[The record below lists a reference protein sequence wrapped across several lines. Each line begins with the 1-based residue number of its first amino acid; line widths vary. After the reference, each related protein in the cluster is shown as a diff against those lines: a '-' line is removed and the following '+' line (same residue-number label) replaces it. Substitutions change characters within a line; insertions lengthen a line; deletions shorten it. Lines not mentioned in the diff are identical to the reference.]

1 MTMSGTPLRV
11 LIVDDSPEDTET
23 FSRYLRRWPG
33 QPVEVRTSQVGE
45 DALHTLALQ
54 TTDLLLLDYQ
64 LPDMTGLEFLTHAAP
79 DCPVIMLTGLGDERV
94 AVNAMQAGAQDY
106 LVKAHL
112 RAEDLWRAATNAT
125 QRYALERDLRREQ
138 QRSRAILNSVTD
150 GFLSLDHQQCVQY
163 LNPAAEDVLGVIQ
176 TDLMHRTL
184 VSALPWLSATPLPAA
199 LNAAAAERQT
209 VTVDLHD
216 AHANRWLGVR
226 VYPAPEGLSVYL
238 GDITPRRLA
247 EERDRRATDRLRHL
261 YGASL
266 ALNTVLLPEDAQQ
279 VIVEQAR
286 MVLGA
291 QAAAL
296 ALFIDAGDEQLN
308 LVATAGITTD
318 LPTPPALL
326 PLTGPHPLAHAART
340 ASASPATSPTGPVVT
355 RWTALPLVQAGQS
368 DQLLGV
374 IGVMDAQLSDEDD
387 RTLLL
392 TYAELCAQALDRA
405 SLAEAE
411 RQHRVTLER
420 RVRERTAALERSN
433 RELEQFAY
441 VASHDLKEP
450 LRTVSSFAQL
460 LQGRHGAQ
468 LDERGRRYLTIVI
481 DGAQRMFTLI
491 EDVLA
496 MARVSNAASP
506 RTMNLGALLD
516 DVTASVE
523 LQVQETG
530 AQITADPLP
539 SRSGDPTQFVQ
550 LFHNL
555 LGNALKFRR
564 PGVAPRI
571 HVGAQPIPGGY
582 EFTVAD
588 NGIGIEAQY
597 LHKVFT
603 VFQRLHTRQAYPG
616 NGIGLSV
623 CQKIV
628 ESHGGRIWLESTPG
642 EGTTVHFT
650 LPDSPALPG
659 TQAQPA

>member
-1 MTMSGTPLRV
+1 MTVPGTPLRV

-23 FSRYLRRWPG
+23 FSRYLRRWPEHR
-33 QPVEVRTSQVGE
+33 VELHTAQLGE
-45 DALHTLALQ
+45 DALQLLTA
-54 TTDLLLLDYQ
+54 TPMDLLLLDYQ
-64 LPDMTGLEFLTHAAP
+64 LPDMTGLEFLAQAAP
-79 DCPVIMLTGLGDERV
+79 ASPVIMLTGLGDERV

-106 LVKAHL
+106 LVKAQL
-112 RAEDLWRAATNAT
+112 RAEDLWRAAANAT
-125 QRYALERDLRREQ
+125 QRHALERDLRREQ
-138 QRSRAILNSVTD
+138 QRSQAILDSVTD

-163 LNPAAEDVLGVIQ
+163 LNPAAEHVLDVSSAEILNRPIAA
-176 TDLMHRTL
+176 
-184 VSALPWLSATPLPAA
+184 ALPWLDATPLPAA
-199 LNAAAAERQT
+199 LHTAATERRT
-209 VTVDLHD
+209 VTAELHD
-216 AHANRWLGVR
+216 PHANHWLGAR
-226 VYPAPEGLSVYL
+226 VYPAGDGLSVYL

-266 ALNTVLLPEDAQQ
+266 ALNTVRLPGDAEQ

-286 MVLGA
+286 EVLGA

-296 ALFIDAGDEQLN
+296 ALYVPSGDDAQLN
-308 LVATAGITTD
+308 LVATAGTTIG
-318 LPTPPALL
+318 LPAPPSVL
-326 PLTGPHPLAHAART
+326 PLTAPHPLAHAAR
-340 ASASPATSPTGPVVT
+340 SARAQGVTTPATPITDA
-355 RWTALPLVQAGQS
+355 RWTTLPIVQAGPS
-368 DQLLGV
+368 ERVFGVLGLL
-374 IGVMDAQLSDEDD
+374 DAQLSDADD
-387 RTLLL
+387 QTLLL

-405 SLAEAE
+405 ALTEAE
-411 RQHRVTLER
+411 RQHRVTLEH

-506 RTMNLGALLD
+506 RTMDLGALLD
-516 DVTASVE
+516 DVTASLE
-523 LQVQETG
+523 PQAQDTG

-555 LGNALKFRR
+555 LGNALKFRQ
-564 PGVAPRI
+564 PGVPPRI
-571 HVGAQPIPGGY
+571 HVSARPIPGGY

-597 LHKVFT
+597 LQKVFT

-650 LPDSPALPG
+650 LPDTPAV
-659 TQAQPA
+659 PA